1 MILGASAAYLILK
14 TALVASFGAQTL
26 HDRLGEDFYNHWIAG
41 GDFDLVILPAIGLV
55 AIDLLV
61 LSILFLRF
69 IAQTR
74 LGAIV
79 AWLVVLSAAWGLT
92 SLIVRLRTEP
102 DPLGDQLFSIIVPM
116 DTEYAPG
123 YSVAAFNA
131 IEPGMSEAEV
141 LARLGPPLPHSR
153 QPSSKTCGCYAW
165 SPTDQN
171 YWLREIIYSPDEH
184 VQELVVGL
192 WID

>member
-1 MILGASAAYLILK
+1 VILGASAAYLVLK
-14 TALVASFGAQTL
+14 TALVASFGAQAL
-26 HDRLGEDFYNHWIAG
+26 HDRLGENFYNHWIAG
-41 GDFDLVILPAIGLV
+41 GDFDLVIVPAIGLV

-74 LGAIV
+74 IGAIV
-79 AWLVVLSAAWGLT
+79 AWLVVLSVAWGLT
-92 SLIVRLRTEP
+92 SLIVRLWTEP

-131 IEPGMSEAEV
+131 IAPGMTKAEV
-141 LARLGPPLPHSR
+141 LERLGPPLPHSR
-153 QPSSKTCGCYAW
+153 MRSSETFSAYAW
-165 SPTDQN
+165 SPTDGN
-171 YWLREIIYSPDEH
+171 YWLREISYDADGR
-184 VQELVVGL
+184 VLRVTVGL
-192 WID
+192 WG